1 MDHELIREKSAQ
13 ATALLAEHG
22 IDCWIT
28 YVRESALNGDPI
40 MPYIV
45 GADLTWHSA
54 LLFGADGSRTA
65 IVGRYDR
72 QMVVDTGAYDRVVD
86 YDTGIREPLLAELK
100 RLAPRNVALN
110 FSIDSEICDGLTHG
124 MYLDLTAILHEAGC
138 DGNITGAEGIIA
150 ALRERKTG
158 AELSRMKEAI
168 RHTLEIFALTGG
180 FIRPGVTEAEIA
192 VFVRSEVERRR
203 LGYAWDVNTCPAV
216 FSGPDTAGA
225 HYGPTGRSVEPGHVV
240 NMDFGVR
247 VDGYVSDI
255 QRSFYVLRDGEQDA
269 PAAVQHGF
277 KTIRASIEASRK
289 EVRPGAQGI
298 AADSAARRVLTAAGY
313 AEFPHGLG
321 HQVGRVA
328 HDGIALL
335 GPAWEKYG
343 RKPFVP
349 LEAGMVF
356 TIEPRLTVPG
366 HGVVTIEE
374 MVVVTEHGA
383 EYLSEPQ
390 TVLHLIPSR

>member
-1 MDHELIREKSAQ
+1 
-13 ATALLAEHG
+13 
-22 IDCWIT
+22 
-28 YVRESALNGDPI
+28 
-40 MPYIV
+40 
-45 GADLTWHSA
+45 
-54 LLFGADGSRTA
+54 
-65 IVGRYDR
+65 
-72 QMVVDTGAYDRVVD
+72 
-86 YDTGIREPLLAELK
+86 
-100 RLAPRNVALN
+100 
-110 FSIDSEICDGLTHG
+110 
-124 MYLDLTAILHEAGC
+124 
-138 DGNITGAEGIIA
+138 
-150 ALRERKTG
+150 
-158 AELSRMKEAI
+158 
-168 RHTLEIFALTGG
+168 
-180 FIRPGVTEAEIA
+180 
-192 VFVRSEVERRR
+192 
-203 LGYAWDVNTCPAV
+203 VNTCPAV
-216 FSGPDTAGA
+216 FTGPDTAGA

-255 QRSFYVLRDGEQDA
+255 QRSFYVLREGEQDA

-277 KTIRASIEASRK
+277 ETIRASIEASRN

-328 HDGIALL
+328 HDGMALL

-374 MVVVTEHGA
+374 MVVVTERGA

-390 TVLHLIPSR
+390 TVLHLIPS

>member
-1 MDHELIREKSAQ
+1 MDHARIREKSAQ
-13 ATALLAEHG
+13 ATALLAEQG

-40 MPYIV
+40 LPYIV
-45 GADLTWHSA
+45 GCDLTWHSA

-86 YDTGIREPLLAELK
+86 YVTGIREPLIAEIR
-100 RLAPRNVALN
+100 RLAPRTIALN
-110 FSIDSEICDGLTHG
+110 YSVDSEICDGLTHG
-124 MYLDLTAILHEAGC
+124 MYLDLTTILREAGC
-138 DGNITGAEGIIA
+138 DARITGAEGIVA
-150 ALRERKTG
+150 ALRQRKTG
-158 AELSRMKEAI
+158 SELARMREAI
-168 RHTLEIFALTGG
+168 RHTLEIFTLTGT
-180 FIRPGVTEAEIA
+180 FIRPGMTEAGIA
-192 VFVRSEVERRR
+192 AFVRAEVERRG
-203 LGYAWDVNTCPAV
+203 LGYAWDMHTCPAV
-216 FSGPDTAGA
+216 FTGPDTAGA
-225 HYGPTGRSVEPGHVV
+225 HYGPTSRPVEHGHVV

-255 QRSFYVLRDGEQDA
+255 QRSFYVLRDGEREA
-269 PAAVQHGF
+269 PPAVRHGF
-277 KTIRASIEASRK
+277 ETIRASIEAARK

-298 AADSAARRVLTAAGY
+298 TADTAARAVLTAAGY

-321 HQVGRVA
+321 HQVGRCA
-328 HDGIALL
+328 HDGMALL

-349 LEAGMVF
+349 VEPGMVF

-374 MVVVTEHGA
+374 MVVVTDHGA
-383 EYLSEPQ
+383 EYLSDPQ
-390 TVLHLIPSR
+390 TVLPLIPSR